1 MKKIV
6 IIGAG
11 ISGLSTAYF
20 LKENSTEQLDITIV
34 EKKPTLGGNINTQ
47 RFDKYLVEGGPDSF
61 LSEKPWAMALCKRIG
76 LTGELLAT
84 NEEHQ
89 KTYIYSKKKLH
100 PMPEGLILMIPTKVM
115 PLLYSSLLSLPG
127 KIRMGLE
134 LFIPRRKST
143 SDESFGH
150 FVKRRLGKEA
160 LNKIAEPF
168 IAGVHGGDPDK
179 MSIKAS
185 FPKFVAMEEEHGSLI
200 KGMITRMAQFKNTT
214 QTRRTSDKEQSPGRV
229 TMFMSLKGGMS
240 TLVDT
245 LLEKIEDV
253 EIKKETTVTEI
264 GNSDGGYTVS
274 LEGENSIDADA
285 VVICTPAYSASTIF
299 RDFNR
304 SLHEKLLTIPYA
316 STSTISMSFK
326 RSQIKNSIDGF
337 GFVVPKAEGKRII
350 GSTWSSIKWAGRA
363 PEDELLLRCF
373 VGGSLH
379 EKLLEN
385 SDDEV
390 MAMVLEDLKSIM
402 DIEGE
407 PVMKR
412 MFRYKKAMPQYTIG
426 HEDRVEGIEH
436 ELHAY
441 NGLFLTGS
449 AYHGIGIS
457 DTVRE
462 AESTAH
468 KVLESI
474 KQ

>member
-1 MKKIV
+1 MAKKVV

-20 LKENSTEQLDITIV
+20 LKENSAEDLDITII
-34 EKKPTLGGNINTQ
+34 EKKSTLGGNIRTEK
-47 RFDKYLVEGGPDSF
+47 FDGYLVEGGPDSF

-76 LTGELLAT
+76 LTEELLPT
-84 NEEHQ
+84 NAEHQ

-115 PLLYSSLLSLPG
+115 PLAYSSLLSIPG

-134 LFIPRRKST
+134 LFIPRRKSKD
-143 SDESFGH
+143 DESFGH

-185 FPKFVAMEEEHGSLI
+185 FPKFVAMEQEDGSLI
-200 KGMITRMAQFKNTT
+200 KGMIKRMANFRKMAEGK
-214 QTRRTSDKEQSPGRV
+214 RASDKDEKKVRI
-229 TMFMSLKGGMS
+229 TMFMSLKGGMT

-245 LLEKIEDV
+245 LLAKIKDV
-253 EIKKETTVTEI
+253 TIKTETTVTDI
-264 GNSDGGYTVS
+264 SHADGGYNIT
-274 LEGENSIDADA
+274 LEGEGTLKADA
-285 VVICTPAYSASTIF
+285 VVVCTPAYSASTILHGF
-299 RDFNR
+299 DR
-304 SLHEKLLTIPYA
+304 SLHEKLLTIPYT
-316 STSTISMSFK
+316 STSTVSMSFK
-326 RSQIKNSIDGF
+326 RSQIKKSIDGF

-363 PEDELLLRCF
+363 PDDELLLRCF

-379 EKLLEN
+379 EKLLEKT
-385 SDDEV
+385 DEEV
-390 MAMVLEDLKSIM
+390 MTMVLEDLKSIM

-407 PVMKR
+407 PVMKK
-412 MFRYKKAMPQYTIG
+412 MYRYKKAMPQYTIG
-426 HEDRVEGIEH
+426 HIERVEGIEF
-436 ELHAY
+436 ELKEHK
-441 NGLFLTGS
+441 GLFLTGS

-462 AESTAH
+462 AEDTAK
-468 KVLESI
+468 KVLEILS
-474 KQ
+474 